1 MKQGGGGLTKSRVIL
16 RERLS
21 RSRESPEC
29 SCQPTPLLPVSL
41 AETTP
46 LPRRGRSA
54 VDEGGVRII
63 SYKGEYMRGL
73 LASRQICMGKVKVL
87 IH

>member
-1 MKQGGGGLTKSRVIL
+1 MKQGGGGLTRSRVIL

-21 RSRESPEC
+21 RSRESPKC
-29 SCQPTPLLPVSL
+29 SCQATPLLPVSL
-41 AETTP
+41 AETAR

-54 VDEGGVRII
+54 VDEGRVRII
-63 SYKGEYMRGL
+63 SYKGGCMCEL
-73 LASRQICMGKVKVL
+73 LASRQICMDKVKVL